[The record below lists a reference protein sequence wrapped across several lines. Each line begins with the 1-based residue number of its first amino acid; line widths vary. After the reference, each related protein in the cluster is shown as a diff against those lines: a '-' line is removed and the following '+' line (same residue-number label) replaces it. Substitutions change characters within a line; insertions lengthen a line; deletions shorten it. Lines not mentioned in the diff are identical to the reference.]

1 MERVNLIAVKSLKYG
16 GTRYEPGKPFSANR
30 RDGKILT
37 HIKRAKY
44 APAAPVAA
52 PVTTAMEAATNFET
66 AFANVAASVASDG
79 VSAHYE
85 TAALTPGPDVPSGSL
100 SEPVHEAAP
109 ESEPQAAEP
118 MTTKRTYRRRDMTA
132 KR

>member
-44 APAAPVAA
+44 APDAADVPSA
-52 PVTTAMEAATNFET
+52 PALPTQEPEP
-66 AFANVAASVASDG
+66 
-79 VSAHYE
+79 AHYE
-85 TAALTPGPDVPSGSL
+85 TAALTPEPDVPSASL
-100 SEPVHEAAP
+100 SEPVNEAAP